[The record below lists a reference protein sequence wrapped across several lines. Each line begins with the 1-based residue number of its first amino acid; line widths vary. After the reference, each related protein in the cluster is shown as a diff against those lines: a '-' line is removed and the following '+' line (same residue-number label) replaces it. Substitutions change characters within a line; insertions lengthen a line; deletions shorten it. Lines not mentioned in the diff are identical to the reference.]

1 MQQGRRDPTESGRER
16 VRHGEHVIEHLLRR
30 AGFGASDEEIE
41 DYLETG
47 FSGTVQRLLHFE
59 NEPDTVDTLIGQP
72 GYVAITARGE
82 FQPRLV
88 INDARQRWLFRM
100 IHSQRPLQEKM
111 TLFWHNHFAT
121 AYSKIAGT
129 LGAEEGARYMAAK
142 PSEDPNQVKG
152 QIELLREYA
161 LGNFRDLLIAI
172 AKDTAMLVWLDGR
185 TNIKGRP
192 QENFARELME
202 LFTMGVDTFAE
213 TDVYAGARV
222 FTGWN
227 LSRPANAYYTFSYVA
242 GQHDTT
248 AKEFSFP
255 IYSNGSK
262 VIPGRGAD
270 AGMQD
275 GLDLINAVA
284 AHPATGPRLA
294 RKLYQFFVGEV
305 STPDPA
311 LVSELSDTYYRNRF
325 EMKPVVEHL
334 LRSPQFVASSNRYTR
349 YSWPAEF
356 VARAIKEIGWT
367 GFSVNDALAPMA
379 NMGQQL
385 FEPPDVAGWD
395 LGTSWFSTGAM
406 LTRMN
411 FASQLATNQKF
422 NLRNIARGAKASPD
436 ALVSLMLDRLTAAPY
451 AREPYEALREYAR
464 AGGAWTGSDAQL
476 LIKAAG
482 LAHLIVG
489 SGDYQLV

>member
-1 MQQGRRDPTESGRER
+1 MQQGRNEPLDRER
-16 VRHGEHVIEHLLRR
+16 VRHGEHVVEHLLRR
-30 AGFGASDEEIE
+30 AGFGAGQDEID
-41 DYLETG
+41 DYMELGLTAA
-47 FSGTVQRLLHFE
+47 VRQLLDYE
-59 NEPDTVDTLIGQP
+59 SVPDDVDSLIGKA
-72 GYVAITARGE
+72 GYVATTSNGA
-82 FQPRLV
+82 FQPRTV
-88 INDARQRWLFRM
+88 INDSRQRWLFRM
-100 IHSQRPLQEKM
+100 IHSRRPLQEKM

-121 AYSKIAGT
+121 AYSKVSGA
-129 LGAEEGARYMAAK
+129 LGAEEGARYMAATS
-142 PSEDPNQVKG
+142 SEDPNQVKG
-152 QIELLREYA
+152 QIELFREFA
-161 LGNFRDLLIAI
+161 LGNFRDLLIAV

-185 TNIKGRP
+185 TNVKGKP

-227 LSRPANAYYTFSYVA
+227 LARPQNAYYTFSYVA

-248 AKEFSFP
+248 AKEFTFP

-262 VIPGRGAD
+262 VIPARAQD

-294 RKLYQFFVGEV
+294 RKLYQFFISEV
-305 STPDPA
+305 SEPDQGVIA
-311 LVSELSDTYYRNRF
+311 DLANTYYSSKF
-325 EMKPVVEHL
+325 EMRPVMEKL
-334 LRSPQFVASSNRYTR
+334 LLSSQFTAAENRYAR

-356 VARAIKEIGWT
+356 VARAIKEVGWA
-367 GFSVNDALAPMA
+367 GFSVNNALGPMA

-395 LGTSWFSTGAM
+395 LGTNWFSSGAM

-411 FASQLATNQKF
+411 FASQLATNQRVA
-422 NLRNIARGAKASPD
+422 LRDLARGARQTPEALASF
-436 ALVSLMLDRLTAAPY
+436 MLDRLTAAPF
-451 AREPYEALREYAR
+451 AREPYQALLDYVR
-464 AGGAWTGSDAQL
+464 AGGSWTGSDAQL
-476 LIKAAG
+476 LTKAAG